1 VTAKG
6 NLRVEVLEH
15 KRTLHYPLSQ
25 VDEDRREEFAS
36 YCGKGPC
43 ECVEVVQY
51 LDFKGPVP
59 GFRQVNAVEHA
70 AAQRVRCSVDNSD
83 VHRQALQFAVSA
95 RFISTAFFELE
106 YCHGCGGSCHGNTKL
121 ATYDAQTGRALAIGD
136 WLKPGAVE
144 ALRQHMIQYV
154 LKTYATEEDAT
165 YVRTQLAQE
174 LAARK
179 IVDEGFYVENGTLY
193 VDIDSFVLGCAG
205 GSFYPVAVPRELIA
219 PAFAALL

>member
-1 VTAKG
+1 MLRLLLIVLGSLSLTASLARAEDAQSPCKSIVERDCAPVARVTAKG

-106 YCHGCGGSCHGNTKL
+106 
-121 ATYDAQTGRALAIGD
+121 
-136 WLKPGAVE
+136 
-144 ALRQHMIQYV
+144 
-154 LKTYATEEDAT
+154 
-165 YVRTQLAQE
+165 
-174 LAARK
+174 
-179 IVDEGFYVENGTLY
+179 
-193 VDIDSFVLGCAG
+193 
-205 GSFYPVAVPRELIA
+205 
-219 PAFAALL
+219 